1 MEKEIQLIDTSGKEV
16 KVTLTEIQ
24 EVCRK
29 EWIIVLDVQDGLNS
43 EKEVANTI
51 SKQDDWISK
60 RR

>member
-29 EWIIVLDVQDGLNS
+29 E
-43 EKEVANTI
+43 
-51 SKQDDWISK
+51 
-60 RR
+60 